1 MKEGTDVK
9 EYINSF
15 YRPLNP
21 EMEALRT
28 KNEEAGIPIILRE
41 TEMVLG
47 TLLSLQKPHTVLE
60 IGTASGYS
68 ACFMSLSLEG
78 DVRITTIEQDYARFM
93 EANDNVSEMKCS
105 DSVNLICDD
114 AVHAMKQ
121 LNDSR
126 RMFDFV
132 FIDASKSH
140 YREFWDG
147 ALPLIHHGS
156 VIVCDNVLMRGTTT
170 VPPEDAPH
178 KHRTNIRNMREFLE
192 HITSSDDFK
201 TTVICAGDGMSISSF
216 R

>member
-1 MKEGTDVK
+1 MTEGTDVK

-15 YRPLNP
+15 YRPISP
-21 EMEALRT
+21 EMEKFRAES
-28 KNEEAGIPIILRE
+28 EESGIPVILRE

-47 TLLSLQKPHTVLE
+47 TLLSLMRPHAILE
-60 IGTASGYS
+60 IGTAAGYS
-68 ACFMSLSLEG
+68 ACFMSLALEG
-78 DVRITTIEQDYARFM
+78 DARITTIEQDYARFM
-93 EANDNVSEMKCS
+93 EANDNVSREGCA
-105 DSVNLICDD
+105 DSVHLICDD

-121 LNDSR
+121 LKDSH

-140 YREFWDG
+140 YREFWDE
-147 ALPLIHHGS
+147 AMPLIHHGS

-170 VPPEDAPH
+170 VPAEQAPH

-192 HITSSDDFK
+192 YITSSGDFK